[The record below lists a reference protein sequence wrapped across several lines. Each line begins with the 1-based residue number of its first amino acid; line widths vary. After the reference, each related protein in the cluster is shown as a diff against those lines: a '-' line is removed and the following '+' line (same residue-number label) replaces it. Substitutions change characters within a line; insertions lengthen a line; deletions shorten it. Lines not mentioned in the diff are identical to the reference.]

1 MLDELTSELET
12 EELLMTLLLEGA
24 IELEDTTTTD
34 DSDEATSEDELSLEL
49 TVCSLELT
57 TTCDELETACSLD

>member
-49 TVCSLELT
+49 TACWLELT
-57 TTCDELETACSLD
+57 TACDELDTACSLD

>member
-12 EELLMTLLLEGA
+12 EELLITLLLEGA

-34 DSDEATSEDELSLEL
+34 DSDEATSEDELSPEL